1 MFLRSPA
8 LAQAKLAN
16 WVFCGIIAGEL
27 TTNLVFDGEM
37 LNDMKNQIELV
48 AARWLGRKGNWRR
61 AVVALFVALV
71 LVVPVAQAQENPT
84 PTLDEIQAVAR
95 ELYCPLCNGVRL
107 DNCDLQ
113 VCFQMRQVIA
123 DRLAAGA
130 SKDQIKQEFVAQYG
144 PIVLGEPPREGLNWL
159 VWLLP
164 VAALIG
170 GSIWILMTLRGW
182 TKASPAAPAGP
193 AATPAASLPLA
204 PKAGTASDDYLAQV
218 DADLERLD

>member
-1 MFLRSPA
+1 MNN
-8 LAQAKLAN
+8 Q
-16 WVFCGIIAGEL
+16 
-27 TTNLVFDGEM
+27 
-37 LNDMKNQIELV
+37 MKLV

-113 VCFQMRQVIA
+113 VCFQMRQVIT
-123 DRLAAGA
+123 DRLVAGV
-130 SKDQIKQEFVAQYG
+130 SKEQIKQEFVAQYG
-144 PIVLGEPPREGLNWL
+144 PVVLGEPPREGLNWL

-170 GSIWILMTLRGW
+170 GGIWILMTLRGW
-182 TKASPAAPAGP
+182 TKAAPPAPAGP
-193 AATPAASLPLA
+193 AAPPAASLPLA
-204 PKAGTASDDYLAQV
+204 SKPEAGSDDYLAQV
-218 DADLERLD
+218 DADLEKLD

>member
-1 MFLRSPA
+1 MNNQIKLSAVGRLWRERRWQRTVVAICIIFLA
-8 LAQAKLAN
+8 LA
-16 WVFCGIIAGEL
+16 
-27 TTNLVFDGEM
+27 
-37 LNDMKNQIELV
+37 
-48 AARWLGRKGNWRR
+48 
-61 AVVALFVALV
+61 
-71 LVVPVAQAQENPT
+71 VPAAQAQENPT
-84 PTLDEIQAVAR
+84 PTLDQIQAVAR

-130 SKDQIKQEFVAQYG
+130 SKNQIKQEFVAQYG

-170 GSIWILMTLRGW
+170 GGIWIFITLRGW
-182 TKASPAAPAGP
+182 TKA
-193 AATPAASLPLA
+193 TPAAQMPATVAPLPLA
-204 PKAGTASDDYLAQV
+204 SDANASDDDYLARV